1 MYIILLRFSENKDLA
16 PDHMDGHRAWL
27 KQGFDTGMFQL
38 AGTLKPGIGGGILA
52 VADSLN
58 AVSEFVEQDPFVVAN
73 VVTAEILEMEPAR
86 ADERLNFLLT

>member
-1 MYIILLRFSENKDLA
+1 MYIILLRFSENKGLA
-16 PDHMDGHRAWL
+16 SDHMDGHRAWL
-27 KQGFDTGMFQL
+27 KQGFATGMFLL

-58 AVSEFVEQDPFVVAN
+58 AVSEFVDQDPFVVAN

-86 ADERLNFLLT
+86 ADKRLNFLLT